1 MALVNTR
8 DMTTE
13 ENTADRFRR
22 LAATLTQRVDAVPLD
37 RWDDASP
44 CDGWSARD
52 VLRHVID
59 SQSDFVTKVDLEIP
73 PGPSVDDDPSAAW
86 QHTRDAM
93 QSILDDP
100 EKANRSYDSS
110 FGSSTLAKTV
120 DSFFCFDLVV
130 HGWDIAHATG
140 IDESIARNEL
150 DFLKS
155 FAEGMGDMMR
165 TSGAFGPAVDAPADA
180 DEQTKVLAYLGR
192 RM

>member
-1 MALVNTR
+1 
-8 DMTTE
+8 MTTE
-13 ENTADRFRR
+13 EKTPARFRR
-22 LAATLTQRVDAVPLD
+22 LAATLSQRVESVPQD
-37 RWDDASP
+37 RWDDPSP

-59 SQSDFVTKVDLEIP
+59 SQTDFVKKVDLEIP
-73 PGPSVDDDPSAAW
+73 PGPSVDDDPNAAW

-93 QSILDDP
+93 QAILDDP

-140 IDESIARNEL
+140 VDDSIASEDL
-150 DFLKS
+150 EFMKS

-165 TSGAFGPAVDAPADA
+165 TSGSFAAALDAPDDA

-192 RM
+192 SV

>member
-1 MALVNTR
+1 
-8 DMTTE
+8 MTTE

-22 LAATLTQRVDAVPLD
+22 LAATLTQRVDSVPQD

-52 VLRHVID
+52 VLRHVVD
-59 SQSDFVTKVDLEIP
+59 SQADFVTKVDLEIP

-93 QSILDDP
+93 QAILDDP
-100 EKANRSYDSS
+100 AKANRSYDSS

-140 IDESIARNEL
+140 IDESIAPKDL

-155 FAEGMGDMMR
+155 FADGMGDMMR
-165 TSGAFGPAVDAPADA
+165 TSGSFGPAVDVPVDA
-180 DEQTKVLAYLGR
+180 DQQTKVLAYLGR
-192 RM
+192 TM